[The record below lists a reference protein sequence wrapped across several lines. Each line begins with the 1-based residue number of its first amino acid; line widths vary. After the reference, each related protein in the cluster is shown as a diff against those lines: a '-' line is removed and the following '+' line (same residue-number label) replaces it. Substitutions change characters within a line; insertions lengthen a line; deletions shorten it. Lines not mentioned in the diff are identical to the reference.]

1 MESEVSFLANAIQGV
16 LISISFG
23 YIILILFTGNI
34 VISTYAILC
43 CGFIM
48 FGVVMV
54 MQVNGWEVGV
64 SESLGVVILIGF
76 SIDYVVHLSAHYV
89 HSPFYGRQERMQHA
103 FKEMAVSIFSGALT
117 TLGAG
122 IFLYPALLRIF
133 RKFSIIIV
141 FTVIFALFY
150 SLLFF
155 GALAHALGTQGKQG
169 ELGACCEKKKHDPL
183 EFEEDD
189 KKNGKPTTV
198 N

>member
-1 MESEVSFLANAIQGV
+1 M
-16 LISISFG
+16 
-23 YIILILFTGNI
+23 FTGNI
-34 VISTYAILC
+34 IIGTYAILC
-43 CGFIM
+43 CAFIV

-54 MQVNGWEVGV
+54 MQVNGWEIGV

-89 HSPFYGRQERMQHA
+89 HSPFPTREQKMHHA
-103 FKEMAVSIFSGALT
+103 FKEMGVSIFSGALT

-155 GALAHALGTQGKQG
+155 GALAHIMG
-169 ELGACCEKKKHDPL
+169 P
-183 EFEEDD
+183 
-189 KKNGKPTTV
+189 
-198 N
+198 